1 MPYTNLT
8 SRSDAAAVIPEQ
20 VVNRWLDRMLNDGES
35 AARALFTEVPV
46 STSQTR
52 LPVVSALPIAYFVN
66 GDTGLKQTTETNWA
80 NKYLNIEEIACI
92 VPIPQNVLDDARDSG
107 YDLFGRSEQLIVRAI
122 GRTLDAAV
130 FFGTNAPA
138 SWPTN
143 VRAAVT
149 AAGNEF
155 TEATAAAAGG
165 FMGDVDAM
173 IALLEA
179 DGYDAT
185 GFLAARSAK
194 GKFRAARSTT
204 GDQLDRG
211 RIAGDLGEF
220 DGLPIVYP
228 MRGLWPAGGGAGTN
242 VRMFALD
249 REEFVIGIRKDIT
262 MDVST
267 DGVIQDDTG
276 AIVYNLFQQDMVAA
290 RFTFRVGWQVANTIN
305 YDQSVEAS
313 RYPAASLEY

>member
-1 MPYTNLT
+1 MPYNNLT
-8 SRSDAAAVIPEQ
+8 SRTDSAALIPEQ
-20 VVNRWLDRMLNDGES
+20 VIDRWLDRLREGES
-35 AARALFTEVPV
+35 AVLSLFDEVPV
-46 STSQTR
+46 STNQTR
-52 LPVVSALPIAYFVN
+52 FPVLSALPIAYFVN
-66 GDTGLKQTTETNWA
+66 GDTGLKQTTEVNWA
-80 NKYLNIEEIACI
+80 NKYLNIEEIAVI
-92 VPIPQNVLDDARDSG
+92 QPVPQNVVDDARDSG
-107 YDLFGRSEQLIVRAI
+107 YDVFGRSEPKIIEAI

-143 VRAAVT
+143 VRASVT

-155 TEATAAAAGG
+155 TEASAAAAGA
-165 FMGDVDAM
+165 FFGDIDGM

-179 DGYDAT
+179 DGYDAD
-185 GFLAARSAK
+185 GYLAVRSAK
-194 GKFRAARSTT
+194 GRFRAARSTA
-204 GDQLDRG
+204 GEALDRD
-211 RIAGDLGEF
+211 RVNPSFTEL
-220 DGLPIVYP
+220 DGAPIVYP
-228 MRGLWPAGGGAGTN
+228 MRGQWPAGGGAGTN

-249 REEFVIGIRKDIT
+249 RQEFVVGVRKDVTI
-262 MDVST
+262 DFST

-305 YDQSVEAS
+305 YDQPTEAN